1 VRQTATDALFF
12 DDFRLY
18 NLRSESAGAAMRL
31 FAFYNPAFRR
41 EVAPMTWPEA
51 TNP

>member
-1 VRQTATDALFF
+1 MSNGALFF

-18 NLRSESAGAAMRL
+18 SVAAKKAGAAMRR
-31 FAFYNPAFRR
+31 FASIRYSRR
-41 EVAPMTWPEA
+41 QVAPMTWPEA